1 MKRTIAARVF
11 CVIGGVVLLLG
22 AISVPRLHAEDDT
35 SCSGR
40 GPLCSRVV
48 TVQCSGN
55 TCTIIELFQYRN

>member
-1 MKRTIAARVF
+1 MKRTIAARAF
-11 CVIGGVVLLLG
+11 CVVGVVALLLG
-22 AISVPRLHAEDDT
+22 ASVPRLHADDDT

-48 TVQCSGN
+48 TVQCSSN

>member
-11 CVIGGVVLLLG
+11 CAVGGVALLLG
-22 AISVPRLHAEDDT
+22 ATLVPRLHADDDT

-48 TVQCSGN
+48 TVTCSAN